1 MIHLTIRSIPAR
13 ASPTARPRTRAR
25 NHSFYLAQRSRG
37 MDWPI
42 RTGISREVRRYLR
55 MPLLTVD
62 DLDAEAERL
71 EPRNPRVDPDH
82 DDGSG
87 AG

>member
-1 MIHLTIRSIPAR
+1 
-13 ASPTARPRTRAR
+13 
-25 NHSFYLAQRSRG
+25 